1 MSENTARRDNL
12 FDNLNWLIS
21 PEGRKAFADRLRG
34 TFRVNF
40 DHEDPSRAWITLPD
54 ETVVRGRLLED
65 GQLVPDRAEDVS
77 KIASLNRPLKPMK
90 SLKSL
95 KSLLA
100 EQEALD
106 AEIAR
111 QKKRAAAEALAQ
123 IHSLIAEFGFTAQQV
138 FPWRPA
144 VKKVTAKYLNPQ
156 TGATWTGR
164 GKPPA
169 WIAGKDREKF
179 LVEKPLTEA
188 SQQGPFLAEMAAA
201 AARNHSR

>member
-12 FDNLNWLIS
+12 FDSLSWAIS

-54 ETVVRGRLLED
+54 ETVVHGRLLED
-65 GQLVPDRAEDVS
+65 GQIVPDKAEDVS
-77 KIASLNRPLKPMK
+77 KIAPLNRPLKPM
-90 SLKSL
+90 KSL

-111 QKKRAAAEALAQ
+111 QKKLAAADALAQ
-123 IHSLIAEFGFTAQQV
+123 IHGLIAEFGFTAQQV

-144 VKKVTAKYLNPQ
+144 VKKVTAKYLNPEI
-156 TGATWTGR
+156 GATWSGR

-169 WIAGKDREKF
+169 WIKGQDRTQF
-179 LVEKPLTEA
+179 LVEKSVVEPP
-188 SQQGPFLAEMAAA
+188 QRGPFLAEMAAA
-201 AARNHSR
+201 AARRASR

>member
-1 MSENTARRDNL
+1 MSESTARRDNL
-12 FDNLNWLIS
+12 LDGLIWLLS
-21 PEGRKAFADRLRG
+21 PEGRKAFTDRLRG

-40 DHEDPSRAWITLPD
+40 DHEDPTRAWMTLPD
-54 ETVVRGRLLED
+54 ETVVHGRLLED
-65 GQLVPDRAEDVS
+65 GQFVPDKAEDVS
-77 KIASLNRPLKPMK
+77 KIASLNKPLKPM
-90 SLKSL
+90 KSL

-123 IHSLIAEFGFTAQQV
+123 IHGLIAEFGFTAQQV

-144 VKKVTAKYLNPQ
+144 VKKVTAKYLNPK

-169 WIAGKDREKF
+169 WIAGKDREQF
-179 LVEKPLTEA
+179 LVEKPVIESA
-188 SQQGPFLAEMAAA
+188 QRGPFLAEMAAA
-201 AARNHSR
+201 AARRTQR

>member
-1 MSENTARRDNL
+1 MSESTARRDNL
-12 FDNLNWLIS
+12 LDGLSWLIS
-21 PEGRKAFADRLRG
+21 PKGRRAFADRLRG
-34 TFRVNF
+34 TFRINF

-54 ETVVRGRLLED
+54 ETVVHGRLLED
-65 GQLVPDRAEDVS
+65 GQFVPDRAEDAS
-77 KIASLNRPLKPMK
+77 KIASLNRPLKSM
-90 SLKSL
+90 KSL

-123 IHSLIAEFGFTAQQV
+123 IHSLIEEFGFTAQQV

-144 VKKVTAKYLNPQ
+144 VKKVTAKYMNPQ

-169 WIAGKDREKF
+169 WIAGKDREQF
-179 LVEKPLTEA
+179 LVEKPRVEEP
-188 SQQGPFLAEMAAA
+188 QRGPFLAEMAAA
-201 AARNHSR
+201 AARRGGR